1 MSPSAEEE
9 SAHKKAKL
17 EHDDKNNNN
26 LESMR
31 YTNDGGQN
39 PRLKVLDQLLVPHE
53 KVYIDVPD
61 VKMAYTVIKTMQIR
75 GVCLCDVSVCMR
87 ERESSNTLYFM
98 VLNVSVLYY
107 LIVFYFIF

>member
-1 MSPSAEEE
+1 MSHSAEEE

-75 GVCLCDVSVCMR
+75 GVCVCVCMCVMCM
-87 ERESSNTLYFM
+87 YM
-98 VLNVSVLYY
+98 CV
-107 LIVFYFIF
+107 

>member
-17 EHDDKNNNN
+17 EQDDKNNNN

-53 KVYIDVPD
+53 KVYIDIPD

-75 GVCLCDVSVCMR
+75 GVCACVCVWCACVYER

-98 VLNVSVLYY
+98 VLNY

>member
-9 SAHKKAKL
+9 SANKKAKL

-75 GVCLCDVSVCMR
+75 GVYVRVYVCDVYVFER
-87 ERESSNTLYFM
+87 ERVQILYILWF
-98 VLNVSVLYY
+98 
-107 LIVFYFIF
+107 

>member
-1 MSPSAEEE
+1 MTMSPSAEEE
-9 SAHKKAKL
+9 SANKKAKL
-17 EHDDKNNNN
+17 ENNYDDEVVAAVAVDVAVAVAADNDDKSNNN

-31 YTNDGGQN
+31 YTNDGGKN

-75 GVCLCDVSVCMR
+75 GV
-87 ERESSNTLYFM
+87 
-98 VLNVSVLYY
+98 
-107 LIVFYFIF
+107 